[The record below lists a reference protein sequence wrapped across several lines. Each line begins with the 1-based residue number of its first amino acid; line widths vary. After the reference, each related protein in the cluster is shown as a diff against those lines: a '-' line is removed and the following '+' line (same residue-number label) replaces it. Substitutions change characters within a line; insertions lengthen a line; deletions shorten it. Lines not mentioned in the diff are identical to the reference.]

1 MRISATRRSICAD
14 GLGPSIGA
22 AVHAGYCSEEK
33 TSERFNQTWR
43 VACVLTDMLAIAQ
56 SPECRTAGLV
66 ELEEL
71 VERLRLRL
79 T

>member
-1 MRISATRRSICAD
+1 MRISATRRSICAN

-56 SPECRTAGLV
+56 DLECRAAGLV

-71 VERLRLRL
+71 VEQLH
-79 T
+79 

>member
-1 MRISATRRSICAD
+1 M
-14 GLGPSIGA
+14 
-22 AVHAGYCSEEK
+22 SE
-33 TSERFNQTWR
+33 SFNQTWR

>member
-43 VACVLTDMLAIAQ
+43 VASVLTDMLAIAQ